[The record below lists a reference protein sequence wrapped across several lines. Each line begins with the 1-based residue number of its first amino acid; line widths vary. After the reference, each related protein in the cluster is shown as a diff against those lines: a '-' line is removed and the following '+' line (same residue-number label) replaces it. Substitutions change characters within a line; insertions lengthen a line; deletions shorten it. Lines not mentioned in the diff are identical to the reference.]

1 VNTLISDQIK
11 FKVYYPSDQMIST
24 NTTLEGKKIQYTYSN
39 RRKYGAQGLE
49 IEGDVAPWD
58 VMKISQKKSFAG
70 NHIATELLAS
80 RNDEA
85 IYRTMNAFN
94 YLYVKGNKV
103 YSTSIFNTGDDSKA
117 PTCTKIQGSWTNGD
131 AYSLSGSTA
140 SALVPETNQFKN
152 VITSLAC
159 PTDYTYF
166 KAVITSS
173 GMSASSPPYN
183 FMQGERFIVLIPT
196 NAAILA
202 GYSAKKIPTTPADK
216 VVSFLKPY
224 FIDVNASKLTDYPF
238 PGAKVEGTLVSFG
251 SKSNGLPATFRL
263 VDRGTELV
271 VIDAKGNEA
280 KVLSYFPR
288 IYADGA
294 AYLIDRL
301 LEVE

>member
-1 VNTLISDQIK
+1 
-11 FKVYYPSDQMIST
+11 
-24 NTTLEGKKIQYTYSN
+24 
-39 RRKYGAQGLE
+39 
-49 IEGDVAPWD
+49 
-58 VMKISQKKSFAG
+58 
-70 NHIATELLAS
+70 
-80 RNDEA
+80 
-85 IYRTMNAFN
+85 
-94 YLYVKGNKV
+94 
-103 YSTSIFNTGDDSKA
+103 
-117 PTCTKIQGSWTNGD
+117 
-131 AYSLSGSTA
+131 
-140 SALVPETNQFKN
+140 
-152 VITSLAC
+152 
-159 PTDYTYF
+159 
-166 KAVITSS
+166 
-173 GMSASSPPYN
+173 
-183 FMQGERFIVLIPT
+183 MQGERFIVLIPT